1 MLPKKKADLGRVPDP
16 AQLPQMTLDAAGEDK
31 REIHGRQMIAIEA
44 VAVATDEAGNLQ
56 TIAAESE
63 TTGATLLE
71 RVGAI
76 AAAAQRLKKLTL

>member
-1 MLPKKKADLGRVPDP
+1 
-16 AQLPQMTLDAAGEDK
+16 MTLDAAVEDK